1 MSRFTIRDVLWLTVV
16 VALGVAWWL
25 DHRLTT
31 AGRADAEA
39 ELALEQERR
48 RSVTLQ
54 RDMLGEQLQLVRER
68 MASNKQRP

>member
-1 MSRFTIRDVLWLTVV
+1 MFRFTIRELVLVTVI
-16 VALGVAWWL
+16 AAMGVAWWL

-54 RDMLGEQLQLVRER
+54 RDLLGEQLQLLRER
-68 MASNKQRP
+68 VASNKLQR

>member
-1 MSRFTIRDVLWLTVV
+1 MLVTVIA
-16 VALGVAWWL
+16 ALGVAWWL

-31 AGRADAEA
+31 TGRADADA

-48 RSVTLQ
+48 KSVTLQ
-54 RDMLGEQLQLVRER
+54 RDMLGEQLQLLRGR